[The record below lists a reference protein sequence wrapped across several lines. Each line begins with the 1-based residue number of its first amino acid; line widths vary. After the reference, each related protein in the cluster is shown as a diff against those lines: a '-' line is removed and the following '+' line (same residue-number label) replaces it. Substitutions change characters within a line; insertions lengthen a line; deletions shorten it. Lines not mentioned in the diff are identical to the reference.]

1 MNFWRKGEGLEW
13 ILFMTRSLELRA
25 HSYALNL
32 PPRAAASFNHALQR
46 IGASRFALRHIK
58 SQWRLAPIAD
68 LCVRRHSAHRNE
80 TSNLQLIVFGFG
92 DRNDDGLPFDST
104 HGG

>member
-32 PPRAAASFNHALQR
+32 PPRAAASFNTSIEMLKTKPTS
-46 IGASRFALRHIK
+46 GTM
-58 SQWRLAPIAD
+58 IAGGPY
-68 LCVRRHSAHRNE
+68 RKRWFHRA
-80 TSNLQLIVFGFG
+80 
-92 DRNDDGLPFDST
+92 
-104 HGG
+104 